1 MSFPVNLDVK
11 RSWDSDREVSAH
23 EQKEMSILSPEKR
36 MKRNAS
42 SGTLRFDESVFEFP
56 TTSMS
61 SNGINNAHGLLDYGA
76 PSSSSSSSSS
86 SMGPPDMIDRMP
98 PRTPIDVDG
107 RHSPKT
113 PFSSDVRMLADAL
126 ISPLNIANSPTATIR
141 RAGIANVPSSKY
153 V

>member
-1 MSFPVNLDVK
+1 MSFPVTLDVK

-42 SGTLRFDESVFEFP
+42 SGTLKFDGSVFEFP

-61 SNGINNAHGLLDYGA
+61 SNGINNVHGLLDYGA
-76 PSSSSSSSSS
+76 SSSSSS
-86 SMGPPDMIDRMP
+86 SMGPPEMIDRMP

-107 RHSPKT
+107 HSPTT
-113 PFSSDVRMLADAL
+113 PYSSDVRMLADAL
-126 ISPLNIANSPTATIR
+126 ISPLNIANSPTTTIR
-141 RAGIANVPSSKY
+141 RAGIANVPSSK
-153 V
+153 